1 MYELGITTN
10 FSAAHHLV
18 AYPGACAVLHGHNWK
33 IEIFVRGETLDEL
46 GMLIDFKELKGS
58 VSALM
63 EELDHTD
70 LNTHPEFVDLNPT
83 SERIAHFLYR
93 RLSEDADGD
102 RYKIARV
109 TVHET
114 PGSLASYWE

>member
-1 MYELGITTN
+1 MYELGITTS

-33 IEIFVRGETLDEL
+33 IEIFVRGEELDEL
-46 GMLIDFKELKGS
+46 GMLVDFKALKES
-58 VSALM
+58 VTALM
-63 EELDHTD
+63 DELDHTD
-70 LNTHPEFVDLNPT
+70 LNTHPEFIDLNPT
-83 SERIAHFLYR
+83 SERIAKFLYR
-93 RLSEDADGD
+93 RLSESVSDG